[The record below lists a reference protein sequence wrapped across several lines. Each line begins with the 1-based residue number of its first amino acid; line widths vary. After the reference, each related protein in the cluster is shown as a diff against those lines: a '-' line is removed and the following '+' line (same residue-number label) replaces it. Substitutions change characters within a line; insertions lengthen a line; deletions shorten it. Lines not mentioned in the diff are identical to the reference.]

1 MRHAS
6 MKIRVVIVIVAA
18 LMMFGAPA
26 RRVSHLVL
34 RHSVCRRMTADV
46 VSSPGAFSPFA
57 LASVVLPALLCL
69 NFLKPASAGLN
80 HELNPA
86 ALLPITRP
94 PPPRPM

>member
-6 MKIRVVIVIVAA
+6 MKIRVVVVLVAA
-18 LMMFGAPA
+18 LMIFGAPA

-46 VSSPGAFSPFA
+46 VSSPGAFCPFA

-80 HELNPA
+80 HDLNTA

-94 PPPRPM
+94 PPPRFL